1 MVWKSEVL
9 LEVVEV
15 GKDDICGWRVGREC
29 SAQGVLPFFG
39 FCRTYS
45 TIHLKVQKN
54 FTKTFEIYTFA
65 PNLKRNTNTLIPNM
79 IQTYEKELSFQADR
93 RRAGVE
99 LIKIISDLW
108 YDKAIEMVLF
118 RNQLINCNVSD
129 IINLHEYAGEF
140 VGKPISVFDSVEI
153 ARAILT
159 SDLPPAK
166 LDIGK
171 LTYEFS
177 TGNHSDARRFV
188 LDQLS
193 GAKDYPNHK
202 PKDVVLY
209 GFGRIGRLLARELMS
224 KTGRGNQLRLR
235 AIVTRDKN
243 DATSLEKRA
252 SLLRYDSIH
261 GDFQGSVVADVANQA
276 LIINGTTV
284 HIITANGPEDIDYT
298 KYGINDALVIDNTG
312 AFTTQE
318 ALSRHMTS
326 GGVSKVLLTAPGKG
340 VPNIVHGVN
349 HTDYNPDEVDIFSAA
364 SCTTNAI
371 TPILKA
377 VEDTL
382 GVVKGHL
389 ETIHAY
395 TNDQNLVDNM
405 HKKYRRGRAAALNMV
420 ITETG
425 AGSAVAKALPSLAG
439 KLTSNAIRVPV
450 PNGSLVVLNLEVE
463 KPTSVEGINAI
474 MKKYALEGDLVEQI
488 KYSLNNE
495 LVSSDI
501 VGTNAPSIFDSNA
514 TIVSADGRNIVLY
527 VWYDNEYGYSHQ
539 VVRLAKYISK
549 VRRYTYY

>member
-1 MVWKSEVL
+1 M
-9 LEVVEV
+9 
-15 GKDDICGWRVGREC
+15 
-29 SAQGVLPFFG
+29 
-39 FCRTYS
+39 T
-45 TIHLKVQKN
+45 T
-54 FTKTFEIYTFA
+54 T
-65 PNLKRNTNTLIPNM
+65 TL
-79 IQTYEKELSFQADR
+79 YEKEVSLQADR

-108 YDKAIEMVLF
+108 YDKSIEMVLF
-118 RNQLINCNVSD
+118 RNQLIDRNVSEV
-129 IINLHEYAGEF
+129 INLHEYAAAF
-140 VGKPISVFDSVEI
+140 VGKPISIFNSVKI
-153 ARAILT
+153 AQAILELN
-159 SDLPPAK
+159 LPPAK

-171 LTYEFS
+171 LTYEF
-177 TGNHSDARRFV
+177 GQEEDNYPDAKYFV
-188 LDQLS
+188 IDKLKN
-193 GAKDYPNHK
+193 AKDSEEIQ

-224 KTGRGNQLRLR
+224 KTGKGSQLRLR

-243 DATSLEKRA
+243 DAVSLEKRA
-252 SLLRYDSIH
+252 SLLQYDSIH
-261 GDFQGSVVADVANQA
+261 GDFEGSVTADPANNA

-284 HIITANGPEDIDYT
+284 HVITANSPEEIDYT
-298 KYGINDALVIDNTG
+298 QFHINNALVIDNTG

-318 ALSRHMTS
+318 ALSRHLTS
-326 GGVSKVLLTAPGKG
+326 KGADKVLLTAPGKG

-349 HTDYNPDEVDIFSAA
+349 HNEYNPDEISIFSAA

-405 HKKYRRGRAAALNMV
+405 HKKYRRGRAAGLNMV

-425 AGSAVAKALPSLAG
+425 AGSAVAKALPSLEG

-450 PNGSLVVLNLEVE
+450 PNGSLVVLNLEVS
-463 KPTSVEGINAI
+463 KKTTVAALNSI
-474 MKKYALEGDLVEQI
+474 MKKYALEGELVEQI
-488 KYSLNNE
+488 RYSMNNE

-501 VGTNAPSIFDSNA
+501 VGTAQPAIYDSNA
-514 TIVSADGRNIVLY
+514 TIVSKDGKSIVLY
-527 VWYDNEYGYSHQ
+527 IWYDNEYGYSHQ
-539 VVRLAKYISK
+539 VIRLAKYIAK

>member
-1 MVWKSEVL
+1 MS
-9 LEVVEV
+9 
-15 GKDDICGWRVGREC
+15 
-29 SAQGVLPFFG
+29 
-39 FCRTYS
+39 
-45 TIHLKVQKN
+45 
-54 FTKTFEIYTFA
+54 
-65 PNLKRNTNTLIPNM
+65 NTQL
-79 IQTYEKELSFQADR
+79 YEKEISKQADR
-93 RRAGVE
+93 RRACVE

-108 YDKAIEMVLF
+108 YDKSTEMVLF
-118 RNQLINCNVSD
+118 RNQLINRNVSD

-140 VGKPISVFDSVEI
+140 VGKPISIFDSVEI
-153 ARAILT
+153 AKAIL
-159 SDLPPAK
+159 SADLPPAK
-166 LDIGK
+166 LDLGK

-177 TGNHSDARRFV
+177 QGNYSDARRFV
-188 LDQLS
+188 LDKMS
-193 GAKDYPNHK
+193 DAKDFKNNQ

-224 KTGRGNQLRLR
+224 KAGKGTQLRLR

-243 DATSLEKRA
+243 DAVSLEKRA

-261 GDFQGSVVADVANQA
+261 GDFEGSVVADVENQA

-284 HIITANGPEDIDYT
+284 HIITANAPEDIDYT
-298 KYGINDALVIDNTG
+298 KYGFENALVIDNTG
-312 AFTTQE
+312 AFTTKE
-318 ALSRHMTS
+318 ALERHLTS
-326 GGVSKVLLTAPGKG
+326 KGVDKVLLTAPGKG

-349 HTDYNPDEVDIFSAA
+349 QKEYNPDEISIFSAA

-450 PNGSLVVLNLEVE
+450 PNGSLVVLNLEVGKE
-463 KPTSVEGINAI
+463 TSVEEVNKI

-501 VGTNAPSIFDSNA
+501 VGTSAPAIYDSNA
-514 TIVSADGRNIVLY
+514 TIVSADGKNIVMY

-539 VVRLAKYISK
+539 VIRLAKYIAK

>member
-1 MVWKSEVL
+1 MNNNVL
-9 LEVVEV
+9 
-15 GKDDICGWRVGREC
+15 
-29 SAQGVLPFFG
+29 
-39 FCRTYS
+39 
-45 TIHLKVQKN
+45 
-54 FTKTFEIYTFA
+54 
-65 PNLKRNTNTLIPNM
+65 
-79 IQTYEKELSFQADR
+79 YEKELSFQSDR

-99 LIKIISDLW
+99 FIKIVSDLW
-108 YDKAIEMVLF
+108 YDKSIELVLF
-118 RNQLINCNVSD
+118 RNQLIDRNVSD

-140 VGKPISVFDSVEI
+140 VQKPINIFDSVEI
-153 ARAILT
+153 ARAILAL
-159 SDLPPAK
+159 DLPPARI
-166 LDIGK
+166 DIGK
-171 LTYEFS
+171 LTYEYHLEDDKY
-177 TGNHSDARRFV
+177 NDATAFV
-188 LDQLS
+188 HDKLKD
-193 GAKDYPNHK
+193 AKASKNIQ

-209 GFGRIGRLLARELMS
+209 GFGRIGRILAREMMS
-224 KTGRGNQLRLR
+224 KIGKGTQLRLR
-235 AIVTRDKN
+235 AIVVRDKS
-243 DATSLEKRA
+243 DATLLEKRA

-261 GDFQGSVVADVANQA
+261 GDFQGSVIADPENNA

-284 HIITANGPEDIDYT
+284 HIISAGAPEDIDYT
-298 KYGINDALVIDNTG
+298 AYGINDALVIDNTG
-312 AFTTQE
+312 AFTTEE
-318 ALSRHMTS
+318 ALKRHMTS
-326 GGVSKVLLTAPGKG
+326 PGVEKVLLTAPGKG
-340 VPNIVHGVN
+340 VPNIVYGVN
-349 HTDYNPDEVDIFSAA
+349 HNEHSPEDVDIYSAA

-463 KPTSVEGINAI
+463 RGTTVAEVNDI
-474 MKKYALEGDLVEQI
+474 MKHYALEGELVEQI
-488 KYSLNNE
+488 RYSMNNE

-501 VGTNAPSIFDSNA
+501 VGTAQPAIFDSNA
-514 TIVSADGRNIVLY
+514 TIVSGDSKNIVLY

-539 VVRLAKYISK
+539 VIRLAKYIAK

>member
-1 MVWKSEVL
+1 M
-9 LEVVEV
+9 
-15 GKDDICGWRVGREC
+15 
-29 SAQGVLPFFG
+29 
-39 FCRTYS
+39 S
-45 TIHLKVQKN
+45 TTQL
-54 FTKTFEIYTFA
+54 
-65 PNLKRNTNTLIPNM
+65 
-79 IQTYEKELSFQADR
+79 YEKEVTLQADR
-93 RRAGVE
+93 RRSGVE

-108 YDKAIEMVLF
+108 YDKSIELVLF
-118 RNQLINCNVSD
+118 RNHLIDRNVSE
-129 IINLHEYAGEF
+129 ILNLHEYAGEF
-140 VGKPISVFDSVEI
+140 VGKPISILDSVEI
-153 ARAILT
+153 ASVIL
-159 SDLPPAK
+159 SLDLPPSK

-171 LTYEFS
+171 LTYEY
-177 TGNHSDARRFV
+177 GLLDEKYPDARHFV
-188 LDQLS
+188 IDKLKE
-193 GAKDYPNHK
+193 AKTSDEIQ

-209 GFGRIGRLLARELMS
+209 GFGRIGRLLARGLMS
-224 KTGRGNQLRLR
+224 KTGKGDQMRLR

-243 DATSLEKRA
+243 DAISLEKRA

-261 GDFQGSVVADVANQA
+261 GDFNGSVIADPANNA

-284 HIITANGPEDIDYT
+284 HMITANTPEEIDYT
-298 KYGINDALVIDNTG
+298 AYNIDNALVIDNTG

-318 ALSRHMTS
+318 ALSRHLTS
-326 GGVSKVLLTAPGKG
+326 KGTDKVLLTAPGKG

-349 HTDYNPDEVDIFSAA
+349 QNEYNPDEVNIFSAA

-377 VEDTL
+377 IEDTL

-425 AGSAVAKALPSLAG
+425 AGSAVAKALPSLEG

-450 PNGSLVVLNLEVE
+450 PNGSLVVLNLEVN
-463 KPTSVEGINAI
+463 KATTVEGINNI
-474 MKKYALEGDLVEQI
+474 MKKYALEGELVEQI

-501 VGTNAPSIFDSNA
+501 VGTTAPSIYDSNA
-514 TIVSADGRNIVLY
+514 TIVSKDGKNLVLY
-527 VWYDNEYGYSHQ
+527 IWYDNEYGYSHQ
-539 VVRLAKYISK
+539 VIRLAKYISK